1 MTPEFK
7 ERQERTISGARL
19 VSKALQD
26 AGVKILTGGTDV
38 HLLIA
43 DLSDLNLS
51 GKEAEDKL
59 HEVGITVNRN
69 AIPFDSRPPM
79 QTSGIR
85 IGTSALATRGFGD
98 DEFTEVGKLIADI
111 IMGKRGIADASIATA
126 ILAERFN
133 LY

>member
-1 MTPEFK
+1 
-7 ERQERTISGARL
+7 
-19 VSKALQD
+19 
-26 AGVKILTGGTDV
+26 
-38 HLLIA
+38 
-43 DLSDLNLS
+43 
-51 GKEAEDKL
+51 
-59 HEVGITVNRN
+59 
-69 AIPFDSRPPM
+69 M